1 MRTLHFPL
9 ELVRDYYINDFGIDL
24 RQYFEVKP
32 MVNHRE
38 IAFIAHLD
46 WHLNP
51 QRKCDGAPACR
62 VSLSDLRNFRFGGP
76 DIPDVKNETAKNF
89 IFAGIF
95 YFIVLVPQTLREMF
109 GHDVEYGFYRCTGWP
124 LISAGLGGYLPPV
137 QLLKESSLFPCDV
150 ERENFY
156 RMLTEVGPF
165 MNYELRRFFKQE
177 DRKNLNNEAYI
188 RMLVGMADRIE
199 DFLLRINDQSVT
211 FCNSFKVD
219 SE

>member
-1 MRTLHFPL
+1 MRTLQFPI
-9 ELVRDYYINDFGIDL
+9 ELIQSYYANDFGIDL
-24 RQYFEVKP
+24 RRYFDIKP
-32 MVNHRE
+32 MVNHRD
-38 IAFIAHLD
+38 IAFIGNLD
-46 WHLNP
+46 GLHN
-51 QRKCDGAPACR
+51 QERKCSGSPACR
-62 VSLSDLRNFRFGGP
+62 YSLADYRSSRGQDFR
-76 DIPDVKNETAKNF
+76 DVENGTEKNF

-95 YFIVLVPQTLREMF
+95 YFLVLAPQTLREMF
-109 GHDVEYGFYRCTGWP
+109 GQEVEYDFYRCTGWP
-124 LISAGLGGYLPPV
+124 LISAGLGGYLSPA
-137 QLLKESSLFPCDV
+137 QMLKESSLFPCSV
-150 ERENFY
+150 ERENFH